1 MPGHSASEDARKRAY
16 APGIDRKEALPPKG
30 MDCRVK
36 PGNDAGQV
44 SADGG
49 AAPTAA
55 AAELLD
61 RASFHGYNFLQ
72 LFASE
77 RAGRMTMN
85 RTRVGFG
92 CAVALLLGV
101 SSASAQGTV
110 KIGLIN
116 VLSGQFADAGIQLDN
131 GVKTYMKQHGDTVA
145 GKKIEIIRR
154 DVGGPAPDVAKR
166 FAQELVVRDGVD
178 ILAGFLLTPNALAAA
193 DVSAQA
199 KKFMVVMN
207 AATSVIITKSPYM
220 IRTSVTLPQV
230 METFGT
236 WAAKNGLKKCYT
248 MVTDY
253 GPGHDSEAAF
263 QRAFKEAGGDIIG
276 SVRFPV
282 ANPDFSAFVQRAKD
296 VNPEC
301 IFIFIPGGAQPAAL
315 GKAFAERGIDFSK
328 TKVLGSGETTA
339 GHYDYKSKVPLN
351 VEFVK
356 VFNEMHG
363 RNPDFFSIGGYDGMH
378 AIYEALKKTGGN
390 TDGDALIAA
399 AKGLKWNS
407 PRGPISIDPETRDV
421 VQTIYI
427 RRVEKV
433 GGELVN
439 VVFDKIENVKDPTR
453 GRGG

>member
-1 MPGHSASEDARKRAY
+1 M
-16 APGIDRKEALPPKG
+16 DR
-30 MDCRVK
+30 RVL
-36 PGNDAGQV
+36 G
-44 SADGG
+44 
-49 AAPTAA
+49 
-55 AAELLD
+55 L
-61 RASFHGYNFLQ
+61 
-72 LFASE
+72 
-77 RAGRMTMN
+77 
-85 RTRVGFG
+85 G
-92 CAVALLLGV
+92 CAVALLLGAP
-101 SSASAQGTV
+101 SAQAQGTV

-131 GVKTYMKQHGDTVA
+131 GVKTYMKQYGDTVA
-145 GKKIEIIRR
+145 GKNIEIIRR
-154 DVGGPAPDVAKR
+154 DVGGPTPDVAKR
-166 FAQELVVRDGVD
+166 LAQELVVREGVD

-207 AATSVIITKSPYM
+207 AATSIITTKSPYM

-236 WAAKNGLKKCYT
+236 WAAKGGTKKCYT

-263 QRAFKEAGGDIIG
+263 QRAFKEAGGEIVG

-296 VNPEC
+296 MNLEC
-301 IFIFIPGGAQPAAL
+301 IYIFIPGGAQPAAL
-315 GKAFAERGIDFSK
+315 GKAFAERGIDPAK
-328 TKVLGSGETTA
+328 TKILASGEATSEQALKSMGDA
-339 GHYDYKSKVPLN
+339 GLGIISAWHYDYKSDAPRN

-356 VFNEMHG
+356 LFNEMHG

-378 AIYEALKKTGGN
+378 AIYEALKRAGGK
-390 TDGDALIAA
+390 TDGESLITA
-399 AKGLKWNS
+399 AKGMTWDS
-407 PRGPISIDPETRDV
+407 PRGPMSIDPETRDV

-427 RRVEKV
+427 RRVQKV

-439 VVFDKIENVKDPTR
+439 VPFDKIEKAKDPTR
-453 GRGG
+453 ARGG

>member
-1 MPGHSASEDARKRAY
+1 MGAPSA
-16 APGIDRKEALPPKG
+16 
-30 MDCRVK
+30 
-36 PGNDAGQV
+36 Q
-44 SADGG
+44 
-49 AAPTAA
+49 
-55 AAELLD
+55 
-61 RASFHGYNFLQ
+61 
-72 LFASE
+72 
-77 RAGRMTMN
+77 
-85 RTRVGFG
+85 
-92 CAVALLLGV
+92 
-101 SSASAQGTV
+101 AQGTV

-131 GVKTYMKQHGDTVA
+131 GVKTYMKQYGDTVA

-166 FAQELVVRDGVD
+166 LAQELVVREGVD

-207 AATSVIITKSPYM
+207 AATSIITTKSPYM

-236 WAAKNGLKKCYT
+236 WAAKGGTKKCYT

-263 QRAFKEAGGDIIG
+263 QRAFKEGGGEIVG

-296 VNPEC
+296 MNLEC
-301 IFIFIPGGAQPAAL
+301 IYIFIPGGAQPAAL
-315 GKAFAERGIDFSK
+315 GKAMAERGIDPTK
-328 TKVLGSGETTA
+328 TKILASGEATSEQALKSMGDA
-339 GHYDYKSKVPLN
+339 GLGIISAWHYDYKSDAPRN

-356 VFNEMHG
+356 LFNEMHG

-378 AIYEALKKTGGN
+378 AIYEALKRADGK
-390 TDGDALIAA
+390 TDGESLITA
-399 AKGLKWNS
+399 AKGMTWDS
-407 PRGPISIDPETRDV
+407 PRGPMSIDPETRDV

-427 RRVEKV
+427 RRVQKV

-439 VVFDKIENVKDPTR
+439 VPFDKIEKAKDPTR
-453 GRGG
+453 ARGG

>member
-1 MPGHSASEDARKRAY
+1 M
-16 APGIDRKEALPPKG
+16 DR
-30 MDCRVK
+30 RVL
-36 PGNDAGQV
+36 G
-44 SADGG
+44 
-49 AAPTAA
+49 
-55 AAELLD
+55 L
-61 RASFHGYNFLQ
+61 
-72 LFASE
+72 
-77 RAGRMTMN
+77 
-85 RTRVGFG
+85 G
-92 CAVALLLGV
+92 CAVALLLGAP
-101 SSASAQGTV
+101 SAQAQGTV

-131 GVKTYMKQHGDTVA
+131 GVKTYMKQYGDTVA

-166 FAQELVVRDGVD
+166 LAQELVVREGVD

-207 AATSVIITKSPYM
+207 AATSIITTKSPYM

-236 WAAKNGLKKCYT
+236 WAAKGGTKKCYT

-263 QRAFKEAGGDIIG
+263 QRAFKEGGGEIVG

-296 VNPEC
+296 MNLEC
-301 IFIFIPGGAQPAAL
+301 IYIFIPGGAQPAAL
-315 GKAFAERGIDFSK
+315 GKAMAERGIDPTK
-328 TKVLGSGETTA
+328 TKILASGEATSEQALKSMGDA
-339 GHYDYKSKVPLN
+339 GLGIISAWHYDYKSDAPRN
-351 VEFVK
+351 IEFVK
-356 VFNEMHG
+356 LFNEMHG

-378 AIYEALKKTGGN
+378 AIYEALKRADGK
-390 TDGDALIAA
+390 TDGESLITA
-399 AKGLKWNS
+399 AKGMTWDS
-407 PRGPISIDPETRDV
+407 PRGPMSIDPETRDV

-427 RRVEKV
+427 RRVQKV

-439 VVFDKIENVKDPTR
+439 VPFDKIEKAKDPTR
-453 GRGG
+453 ARGG